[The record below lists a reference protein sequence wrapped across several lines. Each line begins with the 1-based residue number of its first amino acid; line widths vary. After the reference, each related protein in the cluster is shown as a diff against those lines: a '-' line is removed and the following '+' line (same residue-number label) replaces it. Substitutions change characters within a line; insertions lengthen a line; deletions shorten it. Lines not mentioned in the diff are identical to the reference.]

1 LQSRLAWAGN
11 YVYDSLK
18 GAHITGASLRISD
31 ISELGGRSLAGY
43 KIYQT
48 LPLTKRSNQLDGLL
62 ILLIDK
68 RVAGLEA
75 TLRSD
80 GYDPMEHLDTKFES
94 EAYSLP
100 EKDIL
105 QALLLV
111 VDSEKKVVYSEELGR
126 ESARL
131 DRVFLYRD
139 KAKPTFIITTDYSIG
154 AGSYN
159 GPISRLLEVTEKGI
173 VYLLPDNTGLM
184 NSLKA
189 AWATVDGNGSK
200 DIIFKSCHPDYD
212 AKQNTDGSSNFLVVY
227 GRFRF
232 DGKAWKKTTHTKP
245 GFWENDFIGSGLDK
259 REFLTGFTTEKR

>member
-1 LQSRLAWAGN
+1 
-11 YVYDSLK
+11 
-18 GAHITGASLRISD
+18 
-31 ISELGGRSLAGY
+31 
-43 KIYQT
+43 
-48 LPLTKRSNQLDGLL
+48 LL

-212 AKQNTDGSSNFLVVY
+212 ANRIQMDRPTFWWFMVGFDLMVKR
-227 GRFRF
+227 GRRLHILNRDFGR
-232 DGKAWKKTTHTKP
+232 TTSLAV
-245 GFWENDFIGSGLDK
+245 D
-259 REFLTGFTTEKR
+259 